1 MKNETVE
8 TKKGN
13 KVQRVV
19 ALAGVIILGLLI
31 IATVVVSIMNKPE
44 LKTLFNLLFVLDI
57 VVPVMLWMYI
67 YLYNRARKTDAM
79 MEEIADKEMK
89 EEEILRSLR
98 AKKEEAEPKEDQ
110 ASEATE
116 GVADENEQMDDAQ
129 KDTTEADA

>member
-79 MEEIADKEMK
+79 MEEIADKELK

-110 ASEATE
+110 SSEATE
-116 GVADENEQMDDAQ
+116 GIADENEQMDDAQ

>member
-44 LKTLFNLLFVLDI
+44 LKTLFNMLFVLDI